1 MPLATYKS
9 KRLRLIFVVYWV
21 LLIYIVAALVW
32 WFIALNRQNS
42 QMIGFEMGQLKT
54 DAPDYASSVAKLQW
68 QQRRKEAQYIG
79 EGSIFMVL
87 ILAGA
92 FFIYRAVRR
101 QLQSGVQQQHFMMA
115 ITHEL
120 KTPIAITKLN
130 LETLLKRRLEDHQQE
145 KLLRNTIQEANRL
158 NALCSN
164 LLLASQMDAG
174 GYGITTEA
182 VDLSQLASECVEDF
196 RIRFPLRKIELNI
209 VPDCLVK
216 GDQLLLQMAIN
227 NLLDNALKYTS
238 KELPIALHLKKKSD
252 SVVLEVKDQG
262 KGIPDAEKQQVFNKY
277 HRLGNS
283 ATKAAKGTGLGLYL
297 TRKIVQQHG
306 ASIVV
311 ADNQPS
317 GAIFRMQFKL

>member
-1 MPLATYKS
+1 MPFAIYKS

-42 QMIGFEMGQLKT
+42 QMIGFEMGQLKK

-68 QQRRKEAQYIG
+68 QQHRKEAQYIG

-101 QLQSGVQQQHFMMA
+101 QLQSGEQQQHFMMA

-182 VDLSQLASECVEDF
+182 VDLSLLATECVEDF
-196 RIRFPLRKIELNI
+196 RMRFPQRNIELNI

-238 KELPIALHLKKKSD
+238 KELPIALHLEINSVA
-252 SVVLEVKDQG
+252 VVLEVKDHG

-297 TRKIVQQHG
+297 TRKIAQQHG

-311 ADNQPS
+311 VDNQPS
-317 GAIFRMQFKL
+317 GAIFRLQFKL